1 MFWIYSSNLR
11 LWNFP
16 GRGGAG
22 RTVGN
27 CDFNENPVIRLD
39 LDFDLGFVNIFLS
52 DIYIIIYLLPCFY
65 IFLDILKNDLY
76 NGQHSNSCTFPTTYL
91 LALFSQFYQFCK
103 FENASQN
110 SLPFCFVQFLSLV
123 VIRFHNLRH
132 FWNSQGILF
141 QKWPR
146 FWKLFKDRWRYGT
159 KHGRWQM

>member
-1 MFWIYSSNLR
+1 MGHNEHFQR
-11 LWNFP
+11 LEMILKVVVSLTTGWSLVVDTKIF
-16 GRGGAG
+16 A
-22 RTVGN
+22 
-27 CDFNENPVIRLD
+27 
-39 LDFDLGFVNIFLS
+39 NIFLL
-52 DIYIIIYLLPCFY
+52 DRYIIIYLLPCFY
-65 IFLDILKNDLY
+65 IYLDILKNDLY

-110 SLPFCFVQFLSLV
+110 SLPFCLVQFLSLV